1 MVKSRNSD
9 WPFIQIRFVWL
20 HKWHW
25 KFGNFGVILCAS
37 QRNSLAKKTTPN
49 FWLPVR
55 SLKPRCVIMFLWF
68 FSNKIPFGTIGTF
81 PSIII
86 KIHAQNFWG
95 HWQNFLMIFE
105 SVNCYHPVWCTL
117 RFPKRVSPEET
128 PDVCSHIPWYEVM
141 QERDLITHWL
151 SPQVDLK
158 SKEMDFDHKGCK
170 LLLIILYP
178 SIFWTNSSLSYYQH
192 IWTLNW
198 FSLNGNLWL
207 VSTWK
212 FKANN
217 FYFVKL
223 GFLWGKI

>member
-1 MVKSRNSD
+1 MTDHSFKLGLYDYTNDIENLAILAWFYAHRNS
-9 WPFIQIRFVWL
+9 L
-20 HKWHW
+20 
-25 KFGNFGVILCAS
+25 
-37 QRNSLAKKTTPN
+37 LAKKTTPN

-141 QERDLITHWL
+141 Q
-151 SPQVDLK
+151 
-158 SKEMDFDHKGCK
+158 
-170 LLLIILYP
+170 
-178 SIFWTNSSLSYYQH
+178 
-192 IWTLNW
+192 WTLLHTDW
-198 FSLNGNLWL
+198 VLKW
-207 VSTWK
+207 T
-212 FKANN
+212 
-217 FYFVKL
+217 
-223 GFLWGKI
+223 